1 MSCDEQFLA
10 QFTVENL
17 VCCSSFLQFLL
28 ERALS
33 LLEDWVCD
41 LSDLYCILTDEWVF
55 EFRLAFLLLIASE
68 PAQFLHLYWSLR
80 LSLVLKL
87 TNLHLLDLRLLV
99 LTLIFTCLFEEQ
111 LRHYLF
117 VVILSGYQLCLVFPL
132 FAAILYLIICW
143 SMLFGIPSQ
152 TDLKMLGFWGPDY
165 LSLRMTCCFVVI
177 AKKTIFFHA
186 AAITCLDRVIVG
198 LQHKPRW
205 LHHTRCVVIL
215 LIFLANVRGS

>member
-1 MSCDEQFLA
+1 MSRDEQFLA

-41 LSDLYCILTDEWVF
+41 LSDLYCILTGEWVF
-55 EFRLAFLLLIASE
+55 EFQLAFLLLIASE
-68 PAQFLHLYWSLR
+68 PAQFLHLNWLLR

-99 LTLIFTCLFEEQ
+99 LTLIFSCLFEDK

-143 SMLFGIPSQ
+143 SLLFGILSQ

-165 LSLRMTCCFVVI
+165 LSLGMTYYFVVI

-205 LHHTRCVVIL
+205 LNHTRCVVIL